1 MKKKATAPLTMR
13 LTALLTALF
22 TALFALFSVL
32 PLTGCGEGD
41 KSDSTPNYPVEVG
54 GVRFVGAPSKVVCYS
69 STLIGIIYAM
79 GYQNQL
85 FGRTAN
91 CDYKEAEDLKA
102 CGTPDNPSVDLLVG
116 NNVDLVIADD
126 TIAAKAVKDI
136 QEKEIPVVIIPR
148 ATGRASMVEMYG
160 ALGDCFKGGN
170 TGYNKGCAIANDI
183 FSQLDDI
190 SRLVEAEPPWNT
202 CVIMSSDLNTFATGD
217 TLVSTVLELAG
228 GFNVARDSAKGEY
241 ALSDLMR
248 SDPDVIIAP
257 PGVEMRLRAKS
268 SLVGIPALDNFRV
281 YAMDMTVFDDQYQGV
296 IKGAWRMAKILHPDI
311 ITDDIIPEGM
321 IEPEEDEDVFID

>member
-1 MKKKATAPLTMR
+1 MKKKATAL
-13 LTALLTALF
+13 LLALLTV
-22 TALFALFSVL
+22 FSLL
-32 PLTGCGEGD
+32 PLSGCGED
-41 KSDSTPNYPVEVG
+41 DDTDNTPNYPVEVG
-54 GVRFVGAPSKVVCYS
+54 GVKFVGAPSKVVCYS

-79 GYQNQL
+79 GYQDQL

-91 CDYKEAEDLKA
+91 CDYKEADELKA
-102 CGTPDNPSVDLLVG
+102 CGTPDNPSVDLLFG

-126 TIAAKAVKDI
+126 TIAAKSVKDI
-136 QEKEIPVVIIPR
+136 QEKGIPVVVIPR
-148 ATGRASMVEMYG
+148 ATGRSSMVEMYG
-160 ALGDCFKGGN
+160 ALGACFKGGN
-170 TGYNKGCAIANDI
+170 TGYNKGCDIANDI

-190 SRLVEAEPPWNT
+190 SRMVESETAWNT
-202 CVIMSSDLNTFATGD
+202 CVILSSDLTQFATGD
-217 TLVSTVLELAG
+217 TLVSAILELTG
-228 GFNVARDSAKGEY
+228 GFNVARDSMQGEY

-311 ITDDIIPEGM
+311 ITDDVIPEGM

>member
-1 MKKKATAPLTMR
+1 MKKRVTAFIA
-13 LTALLTALF
+13 ALLM
-22 TALFALFSVL
+22 LFSL
-32 PLTGCGEGD
+32 LSLNGCGEETD
-41 KSDSTPNYPVEVG
+41 NTPDYPVEVG
-54 GVRFVGAPSKVVCYS
+54 GVRFLGPPSKVVCYS
-69 STLIGIIYAM
+69 STLVGIIYAL
-79 GYQNQL
+79 GYQDQL

-91 CDYKEAEDLKA
+91 CDYKEADELKA

-126 TIAAKAVKDI
+126 TMPQKSVDSI
-136 QEKEIPVVIIPR
+136 QEKNIPVVVIPR

-160 ALGDCFKGGN
+160 ALGAVFKGGN
-170 TGYNKGCAIANDI
+170 KGYNKGCDIANDI

-190 SRLVEAEPPWNT
+190 SRLVEDEETWNT
-202 CVIMSSDLNTFATGD
+202 CIILSSDLNTFATGD
-217 TLVSTVLELAG
+217 TLVSAILELVG
-228 GFNVARDSAKGEY
+228 GFNVAKDSMKGEY

-257 PGVEMRLRAKS
+257 PGVELRLRAKS

-281 YAMDMTVFDDQYQGV
+281 YSMDMTVFDDQYQGV
-296 IKGAWRMAKILHPDI
+296 IKGAWRMAKILHPEV

-321 IEPEEDEDVFID
+321 IEPEEEEDVFID

>member
-1 MKKKATAPLTMR
+1 M
-13 LTALLTALF
+13 ALLMV
-22 TALFALFSVL
+22 FSML
-32 PLTGCGEGD
+32 PLSSCGDGAEND
-41 KSDSTPNYPVEVG
+41 NTPNYPVEVG
-54 GVRFVGAPSKVVCYS
+54 GVKFVGSPSKVVCYS

-79 GYQNQL
+79 GYEKQL

-91 CDYKEAEDLKA
+91 CDYKEADDIKA

-126 TIAAKAVKDI
+126 TISGKAVKNI
-136 QEKEIPVVIIPR
+136 QEKEIPVVVIPR

-160 ALGDCFKGGN
+160 ALGACFKGGN
-170 TGYNKGCAIANDI
+170 TGYNKGCKIANDI
-183 FSQLDDI
+183 FAQLDDI
-190 SRLVEAEPPWNT
+190 SRLVESETAWNT
-202 CVIMSSDLNTFATGD
+202 CVILSSDLNNFATGD
-217 TLVSTVLELAG
+217 TLVSAILELTG
-228 GFNVARDSAKGEY
+228 GFNVARDSMKGEY

-321 IEPEEDEDVFID
+321 IEPEEEEDVFLD

>member
-1 MKKKATAPLTMR
+1 MKKKATAL
-13 LTALLTALF
+13 LTALLMV
-22 TALFALFSVL
+22 FSML
-32 PLTGCGEGD
+32 SLNGCGDGD
-41 KSDSTPNYPVEVG
+41 EADNTPDYPVEVG
-54 GVRFVGAPSKVVCYS
+54 GVRFVGPPSKVVCYS

-79 GYQNQL
+79 GYQDQM

-91 CDYKEAEDLKA
+91 CDYKEADDLKA

-116 NNVDLVIADD
+116 NKVDLVITDD
-126 TIAAKAVKDI
+126 TVSAKSVQDI
-136 QEKEIPVVIIPR
+136 QEKEIPVVVIPR

-160 ALGDCFKGGN
+160 ALGACFRGGN
-170 TGYNKGCAIANDI
+170 KGYNKGKGIANGI

-190 SRLVEAEPPWNT
+190 SRLVETEDPWNT
-202 CVIMSSDLNTFATGD
+202 CVILSSDLKTFATGD
-217 TLVSTVLELAG
+217 TLVSAILELTG
-228 GFNVARDSAKGEY
+228 GFNVARDSMQGEY

-311 ITDDIIPEGM
+311 ITDDVIPEGM
-321 IEPEEDEDVFID
+321 IEPEEEEDVFID

>member
-1 MKKKATAPLTMR
+1 MKKKATAL
-13 LTALLTALF
+13 LLALLTV
-22 TALFALFSVL
+22 FSLL
-32 PLTGCGEGD
+32 PLSGCGED
-41 KSDSTPNYPVEVG
+41 DDTDNTPNYPVEVG
-54 GVRFVGAPSKVVCYS
+54 GVKFVGAPSKVVCYS

-79 GYQNQL
+79 GYEKQL

-91 CDYKEAEDLKA
+91 CDYKEADELKA
-102 CGTPDNPSVDLLVG
+102 CGTPDNPSVDLLFG

-126 TIAAKAVKDI
+126 TIAAKSVKDI
-136 QEKEIPVVIIPR
+136 QEKGIPVVVIPR

-160 ALGDCFKGGN
+160 ALGACFKGGN
-170 TGYNKGCAIANDI
+170 TGYNKGCDIANEI

-190 SRLVEAEPPWNT
+190 SRMVESETAWNT
-202 CVIMSSDLNTFATGD
+202 CVILSSDLTQFATGD
-217 TLVSTVLELAG
+217 TLVSAILELTG
-228 GFNVARDSAKGEY
+228 GFNVARDSMQGEY

-311 ITDDIIPEGM
+311 ITDDVIPEGM

>member
-1 MKKKATAPLTMR
+1 MKKKATA
-13 LTALLTALF
+13 LF
-22 TALFALFSVL
+22 TAILMIFSMFSL
-32 PLTGCGEGD
+32 SGCGDDEEVD
-41 KSDSTPNYPVEVG
+41 NTPNYPVEVG
-54 GVRFVGAPSKVVCYS
+54 GVKFVGSPSKVVCYS

-79 GYQNQL
+79 GYQNQM

-91 CDYKEAEDLKA
+91 CDYKEAEDLKP

-116 NNVDLVIADD
+116 NKVDLVIADD
-126 TIAAKAVKDI
+126 TMTKKSLEDI
-136 QEKEIPVVIIPR
+136 QAKEIPVVVIPR

-160 ALGDCFKGGN
+160 ALGACFKGGN
-170 TGYNKGCAIANDI
+170 TGYNKGCGIASDI

-190 SRLVEAEPPWNT
+190 SRLVESEDAWNT
-202 CVIMSSDLNTFATGD
+202 CVIVSSDLNTFATGD
-217 TLVSTVLELAG
+217 TLISAILELVG
-228 GFNVARDSAKGEY
+228 GFNVAKDSMQGEY
-241 ALSDLMR
+241 TLSDLMR
-248 SDPDVIIAP
+248 SDPDVIICP

-296 IKGAWRMAKILHPDI
+296 LKGAWRMAKILHPDI

-321 IEPEEDEDVFID
+321 IDQEEEEDVFID

>member
-1 MKKKATAPLTMR
+1 MKKKATALLM
-13 LTALLTALF
+13 ALLTV
-22 TALFALFSVL
+22 FSIL
-32 PLTGCGEGD
+32 PLSGCGDGD
-41 KSDSTPNYPVEVG
+41 DVDNTPNYPVEVG
-54 GVRFVGAPSKVVCYS
+54 GVKFVGAPSKVVCYS

-79 GYQNQL
+79 GYEKQL

-91 CDYKEAEDLKA
+91 CDYKEADDLKA
-102 CGTPDNPSVDLLVG
+102 CGTPDNPSVDLLFG

-126 TIAAKAVKDI
+126 TIAAKSVKSI
-136 QEKEIPVVIIPR
+136 QEKGIPVVVIPR

-160 ALGDCFKGGN
+160 ALGACFKGGN
-170 TGYNKGCAIANDI
+170 TGYNKGCQIANDL
-183 FSQLDDI
+183 FAQLDDI
-190 SRLVEAEPPWNT
+190 SRLVETEAPWNT
-202 CVIMSSDLNTFATGD
+202 CVILSSDLTEFATGD
-217 TLVSTVLELAG
+217 TLVSAVLELTG
-228 GFNVARDSAKGEY
+228 GFNVARDSMQGEY

-268 SLVGIPALDNFRV
+268 SLVGIPALGNLRV

-321 IEPEEDEDVFID
+321 IEPEEEEDVFLD

>member
-1 MKKKATAPLTMR
+1 MKKKATAIL
-13 LTALLTALF
+13 LALLTVF
-22 TALFALFSVL
+22 YML
-32 PLTGCGEGD
+32 PLSGCGD
-41 KSDSTPNYPVEVG
+41 DDTDNTPNYPVEVG
-54 GVRFVGAPSKVVCYS
+54 GVKFVGAPSKVVCYS

-79 GYQNQL
+79 GYQDQL

-91 CDYKEAEDLKA
+91 CDYKEADELKA
-102 CGTPDNPSVDLLVG
+102 CGTPDNPSVDLLFG

-126 TIAAKAVKDI
+126 TIAAKSVKDI
-136 QEKEIPVVIIPR
+136 QEKGIPVVVIPR
-148 ATGRASMVEMYG
+148 AKGRASMVEMYG
-160 ALGDCFKGGN
+160 ALGACFKGGN
-170 TGYNKGCAIANDI
+170 TGYNRGCQIANDI
-183 FSQLDDI
+183 FAQLDDI
-190 SRLVEAEPPWNT
+190 SRMVESETAWNT
-202 CVIMSSDLNTFATGD
+202 CVILSSDLTQFATGD
-217 TLVSTVLELAG
+217 TLVSAILELTG
-228 GFNVARDSAKGEY
+228 GFNVARDSMQGEY

-311 ITDDIIPEGM
+311 ITDDVIPEGM
-321 IEPEEDEDVFID
+321 IEPEEEEDVFLD